1 VPVEAAALRGPT
13 ALHARAVGPDLARG
27 AMLLLIAL
35 ANAHA
40 YLFGRDVGV
49 RGYPEHLERPD
60 AEVTWL
66 LMTAVDGRAY
76 PFFGLLLGYGLVQL
90 LRRLERAGEPMAGAR
105 SLLRRRGAWLMVL
118 GLLHAL
124 LLFSGD
130 ILGAYGL
137 LVVLVAGSVLSGSD
151 RRLLLLAGCCS
162 LLVVLLAAVQGV
174 PAPSGTA
181 SFLPSLGTTDPAAAL
196 GYRVVEWLGL
206 TLFGAGIVAPA
217 VLVGAWAGR
226 RGLLD
231 QPEQHLRRLRTGAA
245 VGLAVGLLGAQPL
258 ALAAAQAWQDPPVA
272 GSVPAAVLHTVTG
285 FAAGLGYACLG
296 GLVAV
301 RLASRRGPVVTAL
314 VAALVATGQRSLTCY
329 LAQSVVFVALLASY
343 GGGLGDDL
351 GVGQVTGA
359 ALLTWLG
366 TVLLAVGLARAGLR
380 GPFEVLLRRLTYGSA
395 RPALTT
401 QGP

>member
-60 AEVTWL
+60 AAVTWL

-272 GSVPAAVLHTVTG
+272 GSVLAAVLHTVTG

-301 RLASRRGPVVTAL
+301 RLASRRGPVVSAL

-395 RPALTT
+395 RPAPVT